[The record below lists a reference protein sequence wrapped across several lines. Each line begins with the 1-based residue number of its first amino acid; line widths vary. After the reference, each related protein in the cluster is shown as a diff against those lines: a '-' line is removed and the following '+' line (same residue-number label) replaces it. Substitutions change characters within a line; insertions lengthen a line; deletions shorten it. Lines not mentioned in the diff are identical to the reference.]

1 MSDYNKL
8 NIKNDDGIVDDAPI
22 NDRVINTS
30 KKNLKLEKSNKK
42 NIFIYT
48 LSL

>member
-1 MSDYNKL
+1 MPDYNKL
-8 NIKNDDGIVDDAPI
+8 NIKNDDGIVDDVPI

-42 NIFIYT
+42 NIFKYT